1 MKSLRFVMLALF
13 LSISMVSFTHGA
25 HADDGDGGPQGGA
38 GAGKNPGDGGGPT
51 GGAGA
56 GKGPGNGS
64 GGAPEPASMLLLA
77 AGAGVV
83 GAKFRK
89 RGKTKSSET
98 NV

>member
-1 MKSLRFVMLALF
+1 MKSLRFVVMVLF
-13 LSISMVSFTHGA
+13 LGLSMMSFTHVG

-56 GKGPGNGS
+56 GKGPGNGG

-83 GAKFRK
+83 GNKIRK
-89 RGKTKSSET
+89 RSKTKSSET